1 MKTLYIC
8 AIRACKLPLSRI
20 NSLLF
25 WWEFFVCSID
35 RACLFACMSTFLAFI
50 YLTTIQWTWQP
61 VFGAPT
67 MYDIRRKLKYMRIR
81 MKPNCIPANFNMQTH
96 TWRAAGKKT
105 RTHNEFWIT
114 HLLQI
119 ACHRFIWLC
128 MQSMRIAYAKKRL
141 LRSPIHKYSIWH
153 MNWIEFNSIQFSRHM
168 HTLVW
173 AQNIH
178 KFWLLF
184 ITTPL
189 PFHIKTNISLD

>member
-1 MKTLYIC
+1 MGIFFLFLRPSMFICVYVYIFSVY
-8 AIRACKLPLSRI
+8 LS
-20 NSLLF
+20 N
-25 WWEFFVCSID
+25 D
-35 RACLFACMSTFLAFI
+35 NTMN
-50 YLTTIQWTWQP
+50 LTTC
-61 VFGAPT
+61 F
-67 MYDIRRKLKYMRIR
+67 RRANYVWYSQEIKIHANSNET
-81 MKPNCIPANFNMQTH
+81 NCIPANFNTQNH

-128 MQSMRIAYAKKRL
+128 MQSMRIAYAKKKTATVAHTQIFNL
-141 LRSPIHKYSIWH
+141 THEL
-153 MNWIEFNSIQFSRHM
+153 NWIQFNSIQFSRHM